1 MRQLIAALSFAA
13 VPAAAH
19 ASDWQIDASHSTAQF
34 SVRHMMVSNVRGEFG
49 KLSGQVQ
56 LDDADLTRSK
66 VEATIDAT
74 TINTREPKRDAHLRS
89 PDFFDVEKFPT
100 LTFKSTSVKKAGKD
114 KLAVTGDLTMHGVT
128 RPVTLDVQLTQEI
141 KSPFGDVRRGAT
153 ASGKINR
160 KDFGLNWNKLI
171 EAGGVVVGEE
181 VALTIDV
188 ELVKQN
194 LGGKPASR

>member
-1 MRQLIAALSFAA
+1 MTIS
-13 VPAAAH
+13 P
-19 ASDWQIDASHSTAQF
+19 
-34 SVRHMMVSNVRGEFG
+34 E
-49 KLSGQVQ
+49 
-56 LDDADLTRSK
+56 
-66 VEATIDAT
+66 VEAQILRYYHVEKWRVGTIA
-74 TINTREPKRDAHLRS
+74 RHLRLHCDTVARVVAQAGVPLLGRAARS
-89 PDFFDVEKFPT
+89 QVDPYLPFIHQTLEKFPT